1 MRLLTAAQLVQG
13 DPCSGCAVQQ
23 PLEMKARKLVLRVLA
38 DVRGKR
44 RHCAGFTR
52 FELGKCTQI
61 A

>member
-1 MRLLTAAQLVQG
+1 
-13 DPCSGCAVQQ
+13 
-23 PLEMKARKLVLRVLA
+23 MKARKLVLRVLA

-44 RHCAGFTR
+44 RHCASLTR